1 MCNGSMVVTM
11 DRKEREKS
19 ESATVVGREF
29 CEPPASAAATLFFPH
44 FVYGDLGV
52 GVSGIPLPIFSEW
65 WLAKEK
71 FSTIEAFI
79 ISSFPG
85 AICQGCNGLSIKY
98 QVALRDAKQTKDG
111 VDEEIASLWPE
122 LKEKVVLKRCW
133 LARYWGSA
141 ARNGDENLE
150 RSKLVQDS
158 NDLTGEGNIKSVLS
172 VEMGLK
178 ELASLKV
185 EDAIVLALAQQ
196 RRANAIQLS
205 GSDNSWIQLFLTGV
219 ALLSELVS
227 KSVASCQSHFHVV
240 HNVFL
245 SFEHVNQSQ
254 NIGIIAL
261 LT

>member
-1 MCNGSMVVTM
+1 MSSKRRRRVMT
-11 DRKEREKS
+11 
-19 ESATVVGREF
+19 TVRRVSLQLSQSVLIF
-29 CEPPASAAATLFFPH
+29 EP
-44 FVYGDLGV
+44 G
-52 GVSGIPLPIFSEW
+52 GIPLPIFSEW

-205 GSDNSWIQLFLTGV
+205 GSDISRVGVCFLWN
-219 ALLSELVS
+219 
-227 KSVASCQSHFHVV
+227 AS
-240 HNVFL
+240 L
-245 SFEHVNQSQ
+245 
-254 NIGIIAL
+254 
-261 LT
+261 

>member
-1 MCNGSMVVTM
+1 MSSKRRRRVMT
-11 DRKEREKS
+11 
-19 ESATVVGREF
+19 TVRRVSLQLSQSVLIF
-29 CEPPASAAATLFFPH
+29 EP
-44 FVYGDLGV
+44 G
-52 GVSGIPLPIFSEW
+52 GIPLPIFSEW

-98 QVALRDAKQTKDG
+98 Q
-111 VDEEIASLWPE
+111 
-122 LKEKVVLKRCW
+122 EKVVLKRCW

-205 GSDNSWIQLFLTGV
+205 GSDISRVGVCFLWN
-219 ALLSELVS
+219 
-227 KSVASCQSHFHVV
+227 AS
-240 HNVFL
+240 L
-245 SFEHVNQSQ
+245 
-254 NIGIIAL
+254 
-261 LT
+261 